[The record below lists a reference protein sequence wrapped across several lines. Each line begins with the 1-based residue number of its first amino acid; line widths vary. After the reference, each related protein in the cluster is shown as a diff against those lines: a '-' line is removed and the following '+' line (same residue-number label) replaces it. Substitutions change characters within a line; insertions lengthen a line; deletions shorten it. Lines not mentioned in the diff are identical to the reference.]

1 MMTDATKGNVQSTPI
16 QTVRVV
22 GDIPVVFSDGVMSH
36 SYIRGVSKYYLYRT
50 DSSPDVSDGP
60 KNIVVAQVVMSATG
74 FAGMLHFFQHRL
86 KLMID
91 DGAISQAE
99 VDQINKTVYET
110 TQKANVSPG

>member
-1 MMTDATKGNVQSTPI
+1 MNDAIKGNVPTTTVPM
-16 QTVRVV
+16 VRVV

-36 SYIRGVSKYYLYRT
+36 SYIKGVSKYYLFRT
-50 DSSPDVSDGP
+50 DSSPDVSEAP

-91 DGAISQAE
+91 AGAISQEE

-110 TQKANVSPG
+110 PQRQNASTG